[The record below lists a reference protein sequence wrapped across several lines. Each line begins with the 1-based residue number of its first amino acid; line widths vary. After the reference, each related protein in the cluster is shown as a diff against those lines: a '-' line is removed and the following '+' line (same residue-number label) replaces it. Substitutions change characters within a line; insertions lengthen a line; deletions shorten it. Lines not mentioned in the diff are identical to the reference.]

1 MPGEPGVT
9 ASMRPASEMAAF
21 EPDDTLRDQLVR
33 IAEQHNDLAAQ
44 LDAAHQPTAD
54 PRPKPQ

>member
-1 MPGEPGVT
+1 
-9 ASMRPASEMAAF
+9 MAAF